1 MHHQI
6 TKTNFIMRLIV
17 NLIDKNSSRTVT
29 QTIVLENKT
38 LEEIKSEFDTMVSE
52 SGFTKYYTDNEV
64 DGELINEV
72 QSILEDLDLMPD

>member
-1 MHHQI
+1 
-6 TKTNFIMRLIV
+6 MRLTV

>member
-1 MHHQI
+1 MC
-6 TKTNFIMRLIV
+6 LIV

-64 DGELINEV
+64 DGELSNEV
-72 QSILEDLDLMPD
+72 QSILEQLDLIPD

>member
-1 MHHQI
+1 MH
-6 TKTNFIMRLIV
+6 LIV

-64 DGELINEV
+64 DGELSNEV
-72 QSILEDLDLMPD
+72 QSILEQLDLIPD

>member
-1 MHHQI
+1 
-6 TKTNFIMRLIV
+6 MRLIV

-64 DGELINEV
+64 DGELSNEV
-72 QSILEDLDLMPD
+72 QSILEQLDLIPD